1 MWRTG
6 PAFSPSRARRA
17 AVNSSSGAPS
27 DPQARSVW
35 LTPERRYRPWS
46 VRTWRSSP
54 ECDLGRLQVEGRDA
68 ARFDEREQPE
78 RLDGRAQRDQPV
90 RVTQLADDLAGG
102 VGLDDVA
109 AVDALL
115 DAVADLAS
123 DDRRDH
129 PAARSRPRRAGL
141 GGSGTGGH
149 DPRIPRRLLR

>member
-54 ECDLGRLQVEGRDA
+54 ECELA
-68 ARFDEREQPE
+68 E
-78 RLDGRAQRDQPV
+78 RLDRRAQRDQPV
-90 RVTQLADDLAGG
+90 GVTQLADDLAGG

-141 GGSGTGGH
+141 GGSG
-149 DPRIPRRLLR
+149 